1 MGGDRV
7 GELFAMRADGQIG
20 IRDDRNRRGTGGDQ
34 RLGGGD
40 LLGELRQRVR
50 VCVTLI
56 LQAASQAGR
65 VAKGHTVEARAQL
78 STGQFGHSSKDR
90 RSGSFAHVTGFL
102 SGTAFADRTVVLIG
116 GGTGIGLS
124 VARLVTAAGGDVV
137 LGGRTPATLAVAAE
151 ELGGKARWHLVD
163 TAHQASIDAFFDQ
176 IEVLHG
182 LFTTAA
188 TYVTGSIAALSVEQA
203 ATPFESKFWG
213 QYRVVKSALPKLS
226 SDASVVLMS
235 GAASVRPAGSAPA
248 YVAANAAIEGLARGL
263 AHELAPIRVNALSP
277 GTVDGHL
284 WNQRPPEIR
293 RQAFEHIAAAATLRR
308 PVTEGEVAQAAVYL
322 LLNSATTGSTLYTDG
337 GYALR

>member
-1 MGGDRV
+1 M
-7 GELFAMRADGQIG
+7 
-20 IRDDRNRRGTGGDQ
+20 
-34 RLGGGD
+34 
-40 LLGELRQRVR
+40 
-50 VCVTLI
+50 
-56 LQAASQAGR
+56 
-65 VAKGHTVEARAQL
+65 
-78 STGQFGHSSKDR
+78 
-90 RSGSFAHVTGFL
+90 TGFL

-124 VARLVTAAGGDVV
+124 VARLVTATGGDVV

-263 AHELAPIRVNALSP
+263 AHELAPIRVNALSLAP
-277 GTVDGHL
+277 WTGTSGISARPRYVDRL
-284 WNQRPPEIR
+284 SSTSPQPPPCADRSRKVKSPRPRCI
-293 RQAFEHIAAAATLRR
+293 
-308 PVTEGEVAQAAVYL
+308 YC
-322 LLNSATTGSTLYTDG
+322 
-337 GYALR
+337 

>member
-1 MGGDRV
+1 M
-7 GELFAMRADGQIG
+7 
-20 IRDDRNRRGTGGDQ
+20 
-34 RLGGGD
+34 
-40 LLGELRQRVR
+40 
-50 VCVTLI
+50 
-56 LQAASQAGR
+56 
-65 VAKGHTVEARAQL
+65 
-78 STGQFGHSSKDR
+78 
-90 RSGSFAHVTGFL
+90 TGFL
-102 SGTAFADRTVVLIG
+102 SGTAFANRTVVLIG

>member
-1 MGGDRV
+1 M
-7 GELFAMRADGQIG
+7 
-20 IRDDRNRRGTGGDQ
+20 
-34 RLGGGD
+34 
-40 LLGELRQRVR
+40 
-50 VCVTLI
+50 
-56 LQAASQAGR
+56 
-65 VAKGHTVEARAQL
+65 
-78 STGQFGHSSKDR
+78 
-90 RSGSFAHVTGFL
+90 
-102 SGTAFADRTVVLIG
+102 
-116 GGTGIGLS
+116 
-124 VARLVTAAGGDVV
+124 
-137 LGGRTPATLAVAAE
+137 AAE
-151 ELGGKARWHLVD
+151 ELGGKARWHPVD

-277 GTVDGHL
+277 APWTGTYGISARPRYVD
-284 WNQRPPEIR
+284 RPSSTSPQPPPCADR
-293 RQAFEHIAAAATLRR
+293 SRKVKSRR
-308 PVTEGEVAQAAVYL
+308 PRCIYC
-322 LLNSATTGSTLYTDG
+322 
-337 GYALR
+337 

>member
-1 MGGDRV
+1 M
-7 GELFAMRADGQIG
+7 
-20 IRDDRNRRGTGGDQ
+20 
-34 RLGGGD
+34 
-40 LLGELRQRVR
+40 
-50 VCVTLI
+50 
-56 LQAASQAGR
+56 
-65 VAKGHTVEARAQL
+65 
-78 STGQFGHSSKDR
+78 
-90 RSGSFAHVTGFL
+90 
-102 SGTAFADRTVVLIG
+102 
-116 GGTGIGLS
+116 
-124 VARLVTAAGGDVV
+124 
-137 LGGRTPATLAVAAE
+137 AAE

-263 AHELAPIRVNALSP
+263 AHELAPIRVNALSWHRGRAP
-277 GTVDGHL
+277 LESAPARDTSTGFRAHRRSRHPAPTGHG
-284 WNQRPPEIR
+284 R
-293 RQAFEHIAAAATLRR
+293 
-308 PVTEGEVAQAAVYL
+308 
-322 LLNSATTGSTLYTDG
+322 
-337 GYALR
+337 